1 MGRVDQEAP
10 IRLHPFGLKHPASAA
25 SAAVDDADGG
35 GGGGDDREAL
45 RVCPVHSD
53 DLNNGKGNSSGSSLE
68 QKPCEELLP

>member
-10 IRLHPFGLKHPASAA
+10 IRLHPFGLKHPA
-25 SAAVDDADGG
+25 AAVDDADGV
-35 GGGGDDREAL
+35 GGDDREAL

-68 QKPCEELLP
+68 QKPCEELQP

>member
-10 IRLHPFGLKHPASAA
+10 IRLHPFGLKHPAAA
-25 SAAVDDADGG
+25 AFAAVDDAD
-35 GGGGDDREAL
+35 GGDDREAL

>member
-25 SAAVDDADGG
+25 AVDDADGG
-35 GGGGDDREAL
+35 GGGDDREAL
-45 RVCPVHSD
+45 GVCPVHSD